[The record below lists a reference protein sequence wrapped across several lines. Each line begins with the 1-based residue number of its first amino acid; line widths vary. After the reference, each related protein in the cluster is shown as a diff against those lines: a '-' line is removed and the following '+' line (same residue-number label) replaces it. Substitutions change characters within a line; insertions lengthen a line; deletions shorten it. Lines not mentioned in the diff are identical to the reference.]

1 MNTSH
6 FTHKYTPIP
15 RLYTPLRHT
24 HGLFFYPLLHSPYQG
39 DGQQDRPNS
48 ETNLKILNP
57 CGISIF
63 AVLFSQQLATGPN
76 VMSTKEIHDP
86 GDKETKPHPFDLTS
100 LPSIEF
106 LATIFLF
113 TSPPDS
119 LKPVPNLPYAN
130 VQLSLSQS
138 LPYFLMPK
146 PSFCQSIPNAK
157 AFLLP
162 KPS

>member
-1 MNTSH
+1 
-6 FTHKYTPIP
+6 
-15 RLYTPLRHT
+15 
-24 HGLFFYPLLHSPYQG
+24 
-39 DGQQDRPNS
+39 
-48 ETNLKILNP
+48 
-57 CGISIF
+57 
-63 AVLFSQQLATGPN
+63 
-76 VMSTKEIHDP
+76 MSTKEIHDP

-146 PSFCQSIPNAK
+146 PSFCQSLPNAEPLYGN
-157 AFLLP
+157 AFLMSKPTLCQSLSMPEPSLYQSLP
-162 KPS
+162 YVKASLCQSLPYAKVVPSLELCAFVIPFSLSHSFLGFSC